1 MYIFPPGL
9 FSFKGNITKN
19 IPWSYTSSLKIASE
33 KSPKPQGIVEMAE
46 YFISNLAFTD
56 LNNQEYNAK
65 KSKYLTE
72 NKTSSPKQEKNPP
85 KKL

>member
-1 MYIFPPGL
+1 
-9 FSFKGNITKN
+9 
-19 IPWSYTSSLKIASE
+19 
-33 KSPKPQGIVEMAE
+33 MAE

-85 KKL
+85 KNYSIAKI